1 MPRTK
6 DCLGFVVSFKILEL
20 VKKEFACF
28 VDSKRNRSDKCNLKL
43 LNSRSAATWPCIGEI
58 FRDTAVHHI
67 TFNVFIQ
74 LPKIISKLEL
84 FPDLSPLL
92 PFNPLNEFFA
102 RQKCLDH

>member
-43 LNSRSAATWPCIGEI
+43 LNSRLAATWPCIGEI
-58 FRDTAVHHI
+58 FRDTAGYCVCLPPTVCI
-67 TFNVFIQ
+67 TLLLMSLFNY
-74 LPKIISKLEL
+74 
-84 FPDLSPLL
+84 
-92 PFNPLNEFFA
+92 
-102 RQKCLDH
+102 QK

>member
-43 LNSRSAATWPCIGEI
+43 LNGGQ
-58 FRDTAVHHI
+58 
-67 TFNVFIQ
+67 Q
-74 LPKIISKLEL
+74 LHGH
-84 FPDLSPLL
+84 
-92 PFNPLNEFFA
+92 A
-102 RQKCLDH
+102 